1 MGSALT
7 IRVGD
12 FEDRVVFQPVAL
24 VYSIEVFVVR
34 ITSEEFNQEDN
45 VL

>member
-1 MGSALT
+1 MGSAFT